1 MSGLFFTYQPMTNI
15 SHCVQQVMDMHT
27 KFGLDYLGAPR
38 HLSMSEEQFRSVC
51 LHEELREFD
60 DAVTKADKFDALLD
74 LMVFTIGTMLRMGFP
89 VDAGFQRVMAANMQ
103 KQVAMTAS
111 ASKRDFE
118 LDLVKPADWVAPT
131 LHDLVGERV

>member
-1 MSGLFFTYQPMTNI
+1 MTNI

-27 KFGLDYLGAPR
+27 KFGLDYHGAPR

-60 DAVTKADKFDALLD
+60 DAISKAS
-74 LMVFTIGTMLRMGFP
+74 

-103 KQVAMTAS
+103 KQVAMTAT

-118 LDLVKPADWVAPT
+118 LDLIKPADWAAPD
-131 LHDLVGERV
+131 LHDLVGERS

>member
-1 MSGLFFTYQPMTNI
+1 MTNI

-27 KFGLDYLGAPR
+27 KFGLDYHGAPR
-38 HLSMSEEQFRSVC
+38 HLDMSEEQFRSAC

-60 DAVTKADKFDALLD
+60 EATTKADQFDALLD

-89 VDAGFQRVMAANMQ
+89 VDTGFQRVMAANMQ
-103 KQVAMTAS
+103 KQLALTAS

-118 LDLVKPADWVAPT
+118 LDLVKPADWEAPD
-131 LHDLVGERV
+131 LRDLVGDRP

>member
-1 MSGLFFTYQPMTNI
+1 
-15 SHCVQQVMDMHT
+15 MDMHS

-38 HLSMSEEQFRSVC
+38 HLGMSEEQFRSVC

-118 LDLVKPADWVAPT
+118 LDLVKPADWTAPD
-131 LHDLVGERV
+131 LRDLVGERA